1 MPRQSIHEVFFLRRL
16 SLFFLDI
23 HTNRILTSNLHIIT
37 PSRIEANTDDI
48 ELNINEA
55 QNQLLRYYRNISSDR
70 WLMIKIFLTIIF
82 VFLVISLMS

>member
-1 MPRQSIHEVFFLRRL
+1 MLTGGVF
-16 SLFFLDI
+16 SSD
-23 HTNRILTSNLHIIT
+23 TAY
-37 PSRIEANTDDI
+37 RIEANTDDI

-70 WLMIKIFLTIIF
+70 QLMIKIFLTIIF